1 MFNVYDVSVLDLN
14 EFIVWTEN
22 NIDGATKF
30 HNQKPQPLEPVFSG
44 LSQGEL
50 SQVLLDYAK
59 SDFSKG
65 EQMDAVETL
74 ADIVE
79 FSDSNSLSAEEKD
92 TMTIERFENI
102 LYSLPTEKLCGLWI
116 FSKHT
121 FFIKDE

>member
-1 MFNVYDVSVLDLN
+1 MFNVYDVSTLDAN
-14 EFIVWTEN
+14 EFLVWTEN

-50 SQVLLDYAK
+50 SQVLLDYTK

-65 EQMDAVETL
+65 EQEKAVSTLSDTVQFSKHTSLTQNDRDA
-74 ADIVE
+74 
-79 FSDSNSLSAEEKD
+79 
-92 TMTIERFENI
+92 MTIERFEDI

>member
-102 LYSLPTEKLCGLWI
+102 LYSLPTEKLRGLWI

>member
-1 MFNVYDVSVLDLN
+1 MFNVYDVSALDVS

-30 HNQKPQPLEPVFSG
+30 HNQQPESLEPVFSG

-65 EQMDAVETL
+65 EQMDVVETL

-121 FFIKDE
+121 LFIKDE